1 MKAVYDKLL
10 FILALLILAGSVTYF
25 FFVAQSDSA
34 EQRGDKILSQAPKG
48 ASYVVIDA
56 PQFERNEIPWPA
68 PYPQDADGNW
78 LFDVFT
84 PPRIYWDRVASQ
96 FVSEP
101 WQPPL
106 QAPPFALE
114 LIAMDQEL
122 FRIQMEAY
130 FANASGKPEDA
141 ILQFIDTESE
151 TSFRGNVGTVFE
163 NQKLRV
169 DGFEVDRKFNPDG
182 SVLMVG
188 TATVTDLLSGE
199 QFVLNT
205 SQRLYVPGSFNIT
218 MRTTSPLPVETFSW
232 KEAGETRTVAD
243 AVFVLNAFDLDA
255 KTVTV
260 TKTSPQLEEAEQA
273 VLNVTATPVTESAP
287 EAPAAQGEMN
297 NNTTLPSGFEGLFN

>member
-10 FILALLILAGSVTYF
+10 FILALLILAGSVGYF
-25 FFVAQSDSA
+25 FFVAQTDTA
-34 EQRGDKILSQAPKG
+34 EQRGDRILSEAPRG
-48 ASYVVIDA
+48 AAYVAIDA
-56 PQFERNEIPWPA
+56 PQFERSEVPWPA
-68 PYPQDADGNW
+68 PYPQDEDGNW

-84 PPRIYWDRVASQ
+84 PPRIYWDRVAAK
-96 FVSEP
+96 FVPEP

-114 LIAMDQEL
+114 LVSIDQEL

-130 FANASGKPEDA
+130 FTGPSGKPEDA
-141 ILQFIDTESE
+141 ILQFIDTETD

-169 DGFEVDRKFNPDG
+169 DDFDIERKFNPDG

-188 TATVTDLLSGE
+188 TATVTDLLSSE

-205 SQRLYVPGSFNIT
+205 SQRLYIPGSFKIT
-218 MRTTSPLPVETFSW
+218 MRTTPPLPVETFNW
-232 KEAGETRTVAD
+232 KEAGEQHQIGEVL
-243 AVFVLNAFDLDA
+243 FVLNAYDLDA

-260 TKTSPQLEEAEQA
+260 TKSSPQLEEAEQT
-273 VLNVTATPVTESAP
+273 VLEVSAAP
-287 EAPAAQGEMN
+287 AAQSAEAPAAEP
-297 NNTTLPSGFEGLFN
+297 TPSSASPLPGSFESLFN